1 MNDNLKASI
10 NKGESVIVDSYI
22 YKNYI
27 VYRYHRLNHF
37 NACSSCSL
45 HLNPRC
51 YSIIKDDKN
60 NPQSCKFYTVDY
72 DGSILL
78 TSLRYSYEMINMS
91 NISLFLSRLL
101 IKRYEI
107 RIK

>member
-1 MNDNLKASI
+1 MNDNLKVSI

-45 HLNPRC
+45 HLNPGC
-51 YSIIKDDKN
+51 YSIIKDDKD
-60 NPQSCKFYTVDY
+60 NPQNCSTYIVNS
-72 DGSILL
+72 DGGISL
-78 TSLRYSYEMINMS
+78 TSLRYSYERINMS